1 MSCSK
6 LQETFHWNWNLMDK
20 ARCMFD
26 FIPKL
31 DENGDLIGAVP
42 SKEEY
47 NDIIKQYHLKLYNSF
62 PWANCS
68 SGQHDITDH
77 IGEDIGSIC
86 EMSAQGIESQHHSAQ
101 GIESQHHLWRYFL
114 TNTSYK
120 GDPQKRL
127 DDSLENQYVLTDDE
141 VVEKLKLLPSQ
152 IQRCSNCHETGHNI
166 STCTSH
172 CGNCGSYNHK
182 SNTCQSTVFSS
193 NMVVHSTF

>member
-86 EMSAQGIESQHHSAQ
+86 EMSAQGIESQHH
-101 GIESQHHLWRYFL
+101 LWRYFL

-141 VVEKLKLLPSQ
+141 GAQTFTKSDQTLFQLPWNRAQHFYLYFTLWKLWIIQPQIKHLP
-152 IQRCSNCHETGHNI
+152 
-166 STCTSH
+166 
-172 CGNCGSYNHK
+172 
-182 SNTCQSTVFSS
+182 
-193 NMVVHSTF
+193 VHSVQL